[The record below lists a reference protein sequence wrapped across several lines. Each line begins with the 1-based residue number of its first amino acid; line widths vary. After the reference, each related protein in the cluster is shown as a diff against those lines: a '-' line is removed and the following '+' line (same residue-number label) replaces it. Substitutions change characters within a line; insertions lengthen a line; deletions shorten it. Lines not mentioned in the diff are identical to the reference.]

1 MDRFSPGKSGIS
13 LIFGLTSKNCLSWGQ
28 NCNKFP
34 GTFILFKFQGRMSNF
49 MDTII
54 NVDNFCFLLWILFY
68 YIFETATYEYKTS
81 GKD

>member
-1 MDRFSPGKSGIS
+1 
-13 LIFGLTSKNCLSWGQ
+13 
-28 NCNKFP
+28 
-34 GTFILFKFQGRMSNF
+34 MSNF